1 MMLLYT
7 KNAEQS
13 IFEIVLLVIALCG
26 LLLIVWWRRHI
37 TYNYRE
43 AVEQQNVERLENSF
57 EEYKINTAEKDLQL
71 AVYSKLFHYLNK
83 AVPDCAL
90 FAESA
95 AEQSGSADARA
106 LLEILQRVLREM
118 NLAYEKCS
126 LQNVPK
132 TGVSGIDAPIIQ
144 LFAAAE
150 RKNFD
155 VSADISEGVEGW
167 FARGKIDK
175 DDIYILLRYLCDN
188 AMISALGSTGAK
200 VRVELGGE
208 EKPDPIIRIYDSGN
222 GFDEEVL
229 AKLGLEQITTRA
241 GVGGSGIGLFT
252 VFQILA
258 KYGASFTLDEA
269 PKKNGFTKCIEI
281 VFDGRHTVTVRT
293 CREGV
298 IAACAARKDMTVERV
313 ESSCNEAPHDG
324 TNG

>member
-1 MMLLYT
+1 MV
-7 KNAEQS
+7 KV
-13 IFEIVLLVIALCG
+13 VLLVMALCG

-83 AVPDCAL
+83 AMPDCAL
-90 FAESA
+90 YAESA

-106 LLEILQRVLREM
+106 LLGILQRVLREM

-155 VSADISEGVEGW
+155 VSADISEGVECW
-167 FARGKIDK
+167 FTEGKIDK

-281 VFDGRHTVTVRT
+281 AFDGRHSVTVRT